1 MFHIDA
7 TFEDTRIIA
16 TSLEGPEYNVLVS
29 DNLSGQTRELKLTAE
44 QLSMILAI
52 NLDEDGTPP
61 GYEEFYRQLEP
72 LFKGIPK
79 ELRPIP

>member
-1 MFHIDA
+1 MFHIDT

-16 TSLEGPEYNVLVS
+16 TSFEGHDYNVLIA

-52 NLDEDGTPP
+52 NLDSNGTPA
-61 GYEEFYRQLEP
+61 GYEEYYKQLEP
-72 LFKGIPK
+72 LFVGTPK

>member
-16 TSLEGPEYNVLVS
+16 TSLEGHDYTVLIA
-29 DNLSGQTRELKLTAE
+29 DNLSGQTGELKLTSK
-44 QLSMILAI
+44 QLSMIFAI
-52 NLDEDGTPP
+52 NLDIDGTPA
-61 GYEEFYRQLEP
+61 GYEEFYKQLEP
-72 LFKGIPK
+72 LFEGTPK